1 MAKNTPARHAESRKN
16 THKKRKN
23 AQKQAFFSVFE
34 SVKNTFGFFS
44 RAKKHISA
52 PAETLM
58 KNAAAYGTEI
68 SANTQAN
75 AAPNDAAHTAGSA
88 RTRVFVLRNAR
99 KSSMESSR
107 KFSIKA
113 YSMYTCIVCPPSA
126 SLRPQTHFT
135 YDYSRKNG
143 IKKCLF
149 GRFLA
154 KKGDKNVQKHG
165 KNKQNEGKITSKQR
179 KNGVN
184 TYKKAAFFIQKRL
197 LFLHFFIGF

>member
-1 MAKNTPARHAESRKN
+1 MGSEMCIRDR
-16 THKKRKN
+16 
-23 AQKQAFFSVFE
+23 
-34 SVKNTFGFFS
+34 
-44 RAKKHISA
+44 
-52 PAETLM
+52 
-58 KNAAAYGTEI
+58 
-68 SANTQAN
+68 
-75 AAPNDAAHTAGSA
+75 NDAAHTAGSA
-88 RTRVFVLRNAR
+88 RTRVFVQRNAR

-143 IKKCLF
+143 IKKRLL

-184 TYKKAAFFIQKRL
+184 TYKKQPFSYKKGCFFYT
-197 LFLHFFIGF
+197 FLSVFNDLRGSRQVPVPRAVDFPCCPLRW